1 VVKLVFE
8 DVRRVPRRRLFVL
21 MGVPWEATS
30 HAWVSLLI
38 AAALGLLVVWLDS
51 PGRAPAATILI
62 GIGYGALLHL
72 AEGVHTIGH
81 TVSGRAVGSP
91 MSANVLTA
99 TVHSN
104 EYALSSD
111 PVPGHVHIGR
121 ALGGPL
127 ANMAVGLVAV
137 GLSVWIDSHW
147 LRFFSLANLAVGMA
161 ALFPIRTL
169 DGSVIWRELLRL
181 KRK

>member
-1 VVKLVFE
+1 VVTLVFE
-8 DVRRVPRRRLFVL
+8 DIRRVRRRRLFAL
-21 MGVPWEATS
+21 MGVPWEATP

-38 AAALGLLVVWLDS
+38 AAALGVLVAGLDS
-51 PGRAPAATILI
+51 PGRAPAAIALT

-72 AEGVHTIGH
+72 AEVVHTIGH

-91 MSANVLTA
+91 MAANVLTA

-104 EYALSSD
+104 EYASSSE

-127 ANMAVGLVAV
+127 ANMAVGLVVV

-147 LRFFSLANLAVGMA
+147 LRFFSLANLAVGVA
-161 ALFPIRTL
+161 ALLPIPTL